1 MSVHFGAQVVLGTET
16 DRLGRA
22 GKVGKFIREFEFCTR
37 TWKQSAD
44 SGISSRRAHQSIL
57 RDKKKT
63 PEVSPAVNHSPKIQS
78 AQRKG
83 FTKSCFTLKML
94 IN

>member
-1 MSVHFGAQVVLGTET
+1 MSVHFGAQVALGTET

-57 RDKKKT
+57 RDKKNAR
-63 PEVSPAVNHSPKIQS
+63 S
-78 AQRKG
+78 
-83 FTKSCFTLKML
+83 FTSSKSLSEKYKVHRERDL
-94 IN
+94 QKVVLQ